1 MKKQALFT
9 FDYELFLGKRSGT
22 VERCMIAPTN
32 GLLRL
37 FKKNNIQGAIFFVD
51 TTYLLQLKVMSVL
64 HKKAKDDFELIK
76 SQLQNIIS
84 SGHYVFPHIHPHWL
98 DAQYNVEINQWE
110 LNNLSKYRF
119 HNILESERDELF
131 KKSIDLLNEIILPI
145 KKDYQINAYRA
156 GGWCIQPFDDFKP
169 YFLKYNIKF
178 DFSVLKDFAHYSNA
192 QYYNFYD
199 FPISNIYR
207 FESDPKHESKEGVF
221 IEFSISSIVKSKLVA
236 KLEFYLSKILWK
248 LNRGY
253 WGDGIG
259 VTPEKVE
266 STEVVRVNN
275 MEMVSIENFS
285 IFKLY
290 SYFKIFKNDHYIQF
304 ISHPKMISRH
314 NLFCFGIYLKLITL
328 FKEIETDYRKMT

>member
-1 MKKQALFT
+1 LKKQALFT

-32 GLLRL
+32 SLLRL

-119 HNILESERDELF
+119 HNISESERDELF

-169 YFLKYNIKF
+169 YFLKHEIRF
-178 DFSVLKDFAHYSNA
+178 DFSVLKGFAQYSNA
-192 QYYNFYD
+192 QYYNFID
-199 FPISNIYR
+199 FPESNIYR
-207 FESDPKHESKEGVF
+207 FNNDPKNEEYDGNF
-221 IEFSISSIVKSKLVA
+221 FEFAISSVNKSKIVI
-236 KLEFYLSKILWK
+236 KLEYFLSKILWK

-253 WGDGIG
+253 FGDGIG
-259 VTPEKVE
+259 VIPDKTD
-266 STEVVRVNN
+266 STVNVRVNN
-275 MEMVSIENFS
+275 KEMVSIENFS
-285 IFKLY
+285 VFKLY
-290 SYFKIFKNDHYIQF
+290 SYFKILKKDSYVQF
-304 ISHPKMISRH
+304 ISHPKMVSKH
-314 NLFCFGIYLKLITL
+314 NLFCFGMYLKLITL
-328 FKEIETDYRKMT
+328 FKGVETDYRKMV